1 MELLRFFKRFRF
13 VGLVILGLSI
23 IIIAIFYTA
32 LKPTAVLP
40 VYQPAMVDPE
50 LVDESIQYVKKYH
63 TIAPFSMINQNGETI
78 TAADYDN
85 AIYVADFFFTTCPSI
100 CPIMTK
106 NMYALQQKLSSYP
119 AVKLL
124 SFSVTPEIDSVAQLK
139 RYAVEN
145 KVDDSRWN
153 LVTGNK
159 KEIYQLARKSYL
171 VVKEDGD
178 GGPND
183 MIHTENFVLVDKQK
197 RIRGYYDG
205 TQASAMDDILR
216 DIAILIQEKWHL
228 LCLFN
233 VLKLTF
239 AL

>member
-63 TIAPFSMINQNGETI
+63 TIAPFSMTNHNGETI
-78 TAADYDN
+78 TAEDYDN

-106 NMYALQQKLSSYP
+106 NMYALQQKLSPYQD
-119 AVKLL
+119 VKLL
-124 SFSVTPEIDSVAQLK
+124 SFMKTKAF
-139 RYAVEN
+139 
-145 KVDDSRWN
+145 
-153 LVTGNK
+153 
-159 KEIYQLARKSYL
+159 
-171 VVKEDGD
+171 
-178 GGPND
+178 
-183 MIHTENFVLVDKQK
+183 M
-197 RIRGYYDG
+197 
-205 TQASAMDDILR
+205 
-216 DIAILIQEKWHL
+216 
-228 LCLFN
+228 
-233 VLKLTF
+233 
-239 AL
+239 

>member
-1 MELLRFFKRFRF
+1 MELLRFFRRFRF
-13 VGLVILGLSI
+13 VALVILGLSV
-23 IIIAIFYTA
+23 IIIAFFYKA

-40 VYQPAMVDPE
+40 VYQPAMVAPE

-63 TIAPFSMINQNGETI
+63 TIAPFSMTNHNGETI
-78 TAADYDN
+78 TAEDYDN

-106 NMYALQQKLSSYP
+106 NMYALQQKLSPYP
-119 AVKLL
+119 DVKLL

-145 KVDDSRWN
+145 KVNDSRWN

-178 GGPND
+178 GGPHD

-205 TQASAMDDILR
+205 TRASAMDDILR
-216 DIAILIQEKWHL
+216 DIAILIEEK
-228 LCLFN
+228 
-233 VLKLTF
+233 
-239 AL
+239 

>member
-1 MELLRFFKRFRF
+1 MELLRFFRRFRF
-13 VGLVILGLSI
+13 VALVILGLSV
-23 IIIAIFYTA
+23 IIIAFFYKA

-40 VYQPAMVDPE
+40 VYQPAMVTPE

-63 TIAPFSMINQNGETI
+63 TIAPFSMTNHNGESI
-78 TAADYDN
+78 TEKDYEN
-85 AIYVADFFFTTCPSI
+85 TVYVADFFFTTCPSI

-106 NMYALQQKLSSYP
+106 NMYALQQKLSPYP
-119 AVKLL
+119 DVKLL

-139 RYAVEN
+139 RYALEN
-145 KVDDSRWN
+145 KVNDSRWN

-178 GGPND
+178 GGPHD

-205 TQASAMDDILR
+205 TQATAMDDILH
-216 DIAILIQEKWHL
+216 DIVILIQEK
-228 LCLFN
+228 
-233 VLKLTF
+233 
-239 AL
+239 